1 MGLML
6 FVVEQYKKVLEFIRV
21 AQEEG
26 ATLVCGGKRPDV
38 SYIFLLTF
46 WPGNFLHDWILGTL
60 FGKEECFH

>member
-1 MGLML
+1 
-6 FVVEQYKKVLEFIRV
+6 V

-46 WPGNFLHDWILGTL
+46 WPGNFLHVWILGTF